1 MGGSSSTTT
10 VKKRDPESEELK
22 SLQAGIYNLLAPIV
36 GIDSGS
42 ANNAY
47 QSTVN
52 NAVQSG
58 VLPSASTQLKMDDRG
73 RYYYEREPREI
84 GWRSD
89 DEVPYY
95 DDGRQYVNSKD
106 AAEIYRAQQGLSS
119 GANAPKNNDEWAN
132 SYFGRSWLDLRDR
145 IDQANN
151 AYDAAL
157 NAAPGLQGNVLNTAD
172 RISALS
178 DTAQAA
184 LQPNIDRLNMLA
196 KDTEG
201 LGAAEQRALQ
211 PNTNAI
217 SKNAGLISGLGGQIA
232 KLAESGQ
239 TALQPNISN
248 INRLSGKLGDLGDTI
263 AGATANYQTQSN
275 NLNRKIEAVGDRQGD
290 LASTVW
296 DFTESGTIPEE
307 MKRNLMSTV
316 NSELNQNTGSA
327 LNDLASRGVMN
338 SSVANRSINNLSNA
352 AADAYAKNYL
362 DAYNAV
368 LGGYGQTNNTL
379 SSQADTYS
387 KAFSNANQAW
397 NDRLNGYQLAGTQ
410 YNNAI
415 GGYNTAN
422 QNISQGFNNRIG
434 ALKDAASTYGTANQN
449 YNLANQNISQG
460 YAARLATNNAA
471 ANQYNTAN
479 SNISQGYSNRLNGL
493 NSALN
498 GYQQAYSNNQNNM
511 TTMAAMPQTLA
522 ESAWAQYQPVY
533 SFWQGLRNS
542 YDNKEDND
550 TVVKQG
556 K

>member
-1 MGGSSSTTT
+1 MGGHSSTTT
-10 VKKRDPESEELK
+10 VRKRDPESPELK
-22 SLQAGIYNLLAPIV
+22 NMQTGIYNMLAPIIGAPTTYQQTLNDAV
-36 GIDSGS
+36 SAGTLPTANTKIYQDGRGYYYNTGNADRDVMNGKNGSFDGNQGYYTEEAWYRPEDNGIRQVWHPLRSLDDASYGRGGRKYLS
-42 ANNAY
+42 KAEGAKLYEAQNQIANNDW
-47 QSTVN
+47 S
-52 NAVQSG
+52 
-58 VLPSASTQLKMDDRG
+58 
-73 RYYYEREPREI
+73 
-84 GWRSD
+84 
-89 DEVPYY
+89 
-95 DDGRQYVNSKD
+95 
-106 AAEIYRAQQGLSS
+106 
-119 GANAPKNNDEWAN
+119 N
-132 SYFGRSWLDLRDR
+132 SYFGRSWNDLRGR

-196 KDTEG
+196 KDTAD
-201 LGAAEQRALQ
+201 LGTAEQRALQ
-211 PNTNAI
+211 PNIN
-217 SKNAGLISGLGGQIA
+217 
-232 KLAESGQ
+232 
-239 TALQPNISN
+239 N
-248 INRLSGKLGDLGDTI
+248 INKLSGKLGALGDTI

-275 NLNRKIEAVGDRQGD
+275 NLNKKIEDVGDRQGA
-290 LASTVW
+290 LANTVQR
-296 DFTESGTIPEE
+296 FTERGSIPDE
-307 MKRNLMSTV
+307 MRRNLMATV

-379 SSQADTYS
+379 ASQADTYS

-422 QNISQGFNNRIG
+422 QNI
-434 ALKDAASTYGTANQN
+434 T
-449 YNLANQNISQG
+449 QG
-460 YAARLATNNAA
+460 YAARLAANNAA

-479 SNISQGYSNRLNGL
+479 QNISQGYSNRLNGL

-498 GYQQAYSNNQNNM
+498 GYQQAYNNNDTYM
-511 TTMAAMPQTLA
+511 KTMAAMPQTLA

-533 SFWQGLRNS
+533 SYWQALRNS
-542 YDNKEDND
+542 YDNKEDTD

>member
-1 MGGSSSTTT
+1 MGGGSSTTT
-10 VKKRDPESEELK
+10 VRKRDPESAELK
-22 SLQAGIYNLLAPIV
+22 NMQTGIYNMLAPIIGAPTTYQQTLNDAV
-36 GIDSGS
+36 S
-42 ANNAY
+42 AGTLPTANTKIY
-47 QSTVN
+47 Q
-52 NAVQSG
+52 
-58 VLPSASTQLKMDDRG
+58 DDRG
-73 RYYYEREPREI
+73 YYYNTGNADRDVMNGKNGSFDGNQGYYTEEEWYRPEDNGIRQVWHPL
-84 GWRSD
+84 RSLD
-89 DEVPYY
+89 DASY
-95 DDGRQYVNSKD
+95 GRGGHKYLSK
-106 AAEIYRAQQGLSS
+106 AEGAKLYEAQNQI
-119 GANAPKNNDEWAN
+119 ANNNWSN
-132 SYFGRSWLDLRDR
+132 SYFGRSWNDLRDR

-157 NAAPGLQGNVLNTAD
+157 NAAPGLRGNVLNTAD

-184 LQPNIDRLNMLA
+184 LQPN
-196 KDTEG
+196 
-201 LGAAEQRALQ
+201 
-211 PNTNAI
+211 TNAI
-217 SKNAGLISGLGGQIA
+217 TKNAGLISGLGGQIA

-263 AGATANYQTQSN
+263 AGATATYQTQSN
-275 NLNRKIEAVGDRQGD
+275 NLNKKIEGVGDRQGD

-296 DFTESGTIPEE
+296 DFTESGSIPEE

-316 NSELNQNTGSA
+316 NGELKTNTGSA

-379 SSQADTYS
+379 ASQADTYS

-422 QNISQGFNNRIG
+422 QNITQGINNRIG

-460 YAARLATNNAA
+460 Y
-471 ANQYNTAN
+471 
-479 SNISQGYSNRLNGL
+479 SNRLNGL
-493 NSALN
+493 NSALS
-498 GYQQAYSNNQNNM
+498 GYQQAYTNNQNNM
-511 TTMAAMPQTLA
+511 SSMAAMPQTLSQ
-522 ESAWAQYQPVY
+522 SAWAQYQPVY
-533 SFWQGLRNS
+533 SYWQALRNS
-542 YDNKEDND
+542 YDNKEDTD

>member
-1 MGGSSSTTT
+1 MGGGSSTTT
-10 VKKRDPESEELK
+10 VRKRDPESAELK
-22 SLQAGIYNLLAPIV
+22 NLQTGIYNLLAPIL
-36 GIDSGS
+36 GIDSAGANYTSGS
-42 ANNAY
+42 TNNNLQKY
-47 QSTVN
+47 N
-52 NAVQSG
+52 G
-58 VLPSASTQLKMDDRG
+58 YDLKTDDDG
-73 RYYYEREPREI
+73 RYYYDKEFTRWIERPEYN
-84 GWRSD
+84 GWETDTDRVYLTD
-89 DEVPYY
+89 DELKSLQSSQRNNGSNTN
-95 DDGRQYVNSKD
+95 DD
-106 AAEIYRAQQGLSS
+106 
-119 GANAPKNNDEWAN
+119 WAN

-145 IDQANN
+145 IDAANN
-151 AYDAAL
+151 AYDQAL
-157 NAAPGLQGNVLNTAD
+157 AAAPGLQGNVLNTAD

-178 DTAQAA
+178 DIAQSA

-196 KDTEG
+196 KDTAG
-201 LGAAEQRALQ
+201 LGTAEQRALQ
-211 PNTNAI
+211 PNI
-217 SKNAGLISGLGGQIA
+217 R
-232 KLAESGQ
+232 
-239 TALQPNISN
+239 N

-275 NLNRKIEAVGDRQGD
+275 NLNKKIEGVGDRQGA
-290 LASTVW
+290 LANTVQR
-296 DFTESGTIPEE
+296 FTETGSIPDE
-307 MKRNLMSTV
+307 MRRNLMATV
-316 NSELNQNTGSA
+316 NSELNQNTGST

-362 DAYNAV
+362 NAYNAV

-379 SSQADTYS
+379 ASQADTYS
-387 KAFSNANQAW
+387 KAFSNANQVW
-397 NDRLNGYQLAGTQ
+397 NDRLNGYQLAGAQ

-422 QNISQGFNNRIG
+422 QNI
-434 ALKDAASTYGTANQN
+434 T
-449 YNLANQNISQG
+449 QG
-460 YAARLATNNAA
+460 YAARLAANNAA

-479 SNISQGYSNRLNGL
+479 QNISQGYSNRLNGL
-493 NSALN
+493 NSALS

-522 ESAWAQYQPVY
+522 QSAWAQYQPVY